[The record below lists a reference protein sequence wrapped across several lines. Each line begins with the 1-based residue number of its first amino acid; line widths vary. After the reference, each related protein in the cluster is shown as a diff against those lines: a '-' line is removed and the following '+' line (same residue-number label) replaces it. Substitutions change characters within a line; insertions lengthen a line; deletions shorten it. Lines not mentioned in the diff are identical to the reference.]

1 MYLLTSTCTNNK
13 YHLVSADHEQ
23 ANNNGES
30 YDGPRMEGIEDL
42 MAVSKFTRE
51 ELQRM
56 YRGFKN
62 VSVWA
67 QLFKVCLVLILG

>member
-1 MYLLTSTCTNNK
+1 M
-13 YHLVSADHEQ
+13 VSADHEQ